1 MRTLGDFQTSCYL
14 AAENGKEEVVQ
25 LMLHEAQERAI
36 SLVDTVYGQTALNLA
51 SANGHVHVVRLLL
64 SQDTTKIDT
73 KISFSLA
80 YEKNQREIMKII
92 LVSADFKTQVTL
104 AVFSICQMMQS
115 LKNQVSEK
123 KMSLMILFFVA
134 VLATFILSVHL
145 RKL

>member
-1 MRTLGDFQTSCYL
+1 MRTLGDFQTSYYL

-80 YEKNQREIMKII
+80 YEKNQREIMRII
-92 LVSADFKTQVTL
+92 LVSADFKTQVNL
-104 AVFSICQMMQS
+104 VVFSLCQVMQS
-115 LKNQVSEK
+115 LRNQLSEK